1 MTTGFS
7 IGAGASRVV
16 SFGKRG
22 GRTLLGGYSGRA
34 PVIFLYALIIAI
46 VVAAA
51 FWSPSFWSEGNLIDL
66 LRSSI
71 VIGLVAIG
79 QMIVVTT
86 GGIDFSIGV
95 TAAFVGVV
103 AAKLFGV
110 FDGDIVIVSI
120 LALGVGAGI
129 GLVNGLLVGAR
140 NESPFIITFGMYFV
154 LTGMI
159 LVVSATP
166 VSGVP
171 DSYLNLYDATLGGRL
186 PWCIV
191 AIAGVWTITWLLM
204 NRTRFG
210 RALYAIGGSQSSARL
225 AGINVRWT
233 LLRAYGMCGMFG
245 AAAGLFILARS
256 GVADVTANGLEF
268 ASIVA
273 VAVGGVSL
281 FGGVG
286 SVVGVLGGV
295 LLLTIIRNLLIIGN
309 VSEFY
314 QQLVTGAIILIA
326 VATFKQ
332 RRGGEL

>member
-1 MTTGFS
+1 M
-7 IGAGASRVV
+7 A
-16 SFGKRG
+16 
-22 GRTLLGGYSGRA
+22 
-34 PVIFLYALIIAI
+34 FLYCLIIAI
-46 VVAAA
+46 VIAAGFWSPA
-51 FWSPSFWSEGNLIDL
+51 FWSEDNLIDL

-71 VIGLVAIG
+71 VVGLVAIG
-79 QMIVVTT
+79 QMIVVIT

-110 FDGDIVIVSI
+110 FDGNIIIVVA

-129 GLVNGLLVGAR
+129 GLINGLLVGPR
-140 NESPFIITFGMYFV
+140 NASPFIITFGMYFV
-154 LTGMI
+154 LIGMT

-171 DSYLNLYDATLGGRL
+171 DRYLNLYDVTLGDRL
-186 PWCIV
+186 PWCILG
-191 AIAGVWTITWLLM
+191 IAGLWIVAWLVM

-210 RALYAIGGSQSSARL
+210 RAVYAIGGSQSSARL
-225 AGINVRWT
+225 AGINVRLT
-233 LLRAYGMCGMFG
+233 LLAAYGLCGLFG
-245 AAAGLFILARS
+245 AAAGMFILARS

-268 ASIVA
+268 TAIVA

-286 SVVGVLGGV
+286 SVAGVLGGV

-332 RRGGEL
+332 QRGGNS